1 VSRLAVLIGARRDQV
16 DEQLLGILLHR
27 WAEAAGVDVD
37 VCRVSRPTIGDA
49 CAHAAATADGIVLD
63 ADLTGD
69 APIAASPVPMVT
81 VEVTNNPPGP
91 DRLARAIYGRG
102 IDTYVWAARHLAAWL
117 RSPGS
122 IIAYGDHTD
131 HVGELRVPSGPGPH
145 PVVVLIHGGFWHHY
159 WERDLMDDLAIDLV
173 DAGLATWN
181 IEYRRGP
188 GSWAFAVADVARAID
203 HLRLLAH
210 EHRLASDRIALVGH
224 SAGGQLAL
232 WAGGRPRHGPRAE
245 TALAPALVVP
255 LAPVSDLVEC
265 ASRNLGQGA
274 AVEFFGAT
282 PEAEPARYR
291 ALDPLQRLPV
301 GVPTTIVQG
310 MADGPDLIDL
320 NRRFATRAGELG
332 DQVELHELDD
342 ADHFDVI
349 DARSDA
355 WAHIR
360 GVLIDGLAAGRDG

>member
-1 VSRLAVLIGARRDQV
+1 VSRLAVLIGDRRDQV
-16 DEQLLGILLHR
+16 DDGLLGILLRR
-27 WAEAAGVDVD
+27 WAERAGVAVE
-37 VCRVSRPTIGDA
+37 VSVVPSATV
-49 CAHAAATADGIVLD
+49 AAAYADAAASADGIVIDAALD
-63 ADLTGD
+63 GD
-69 APIAASPVPMVT
+69 GVTAASPVPV
-81 VEVTNNPPGP
+81 VSVDVTNNPPAP
-91 DRLARAIYGRG
+91 DGVARTIYGRG

-122 IIAYGDHTD
+122 IIAYGDHRD
-131 HVGELRVPSGPGPH
+131 HVGELRVPAGAGPH
-145 PVVVLIHGGFWHHY
+145 PVVVLIHGGFWHHF

-173 DAGLATWN
+173 EAGLATWN

-188 GSWAFAVADVARAID
+188 GSWAFAIADVARAVD
-203 HLRLLAH
+203 HLRLLAY
-210 EHRLASDRIALVGH
+210 EHRLATDRIALAGH

-232 WAGGRPRHGPRAE
+232 WAAARPRHGPRAE
-245 TALAPALVVP
+245 TALTPALVVP

-265 ASRNLGQGA
+265 AARNLGQGA
-274 AVEFFGAT
+274 AVEFIGAT
-282 PEAEPARYR
+282 PEAEPGRYR

-301 GVPTTIVQG
+301 GVATTIVQG

-320 NRRFATRAGELG
+320 NRRFTARASEVG
-332 DQVELHELDD
+332 DAVELHELDD

-360 GVLIDGLAAGRDG
+360 GVLVEGLAEGDGG

>member
-1 VSRLAVLIGARRDQV
+1 VTRLAVLVGERRDQV
-16 DEQLLGILLHR
+16 DVQLLAILLHR
-27 WAEAAGVDVD
+27 WADRAGVEVD
-37 VCRVSRPTIGDA
+37 VWPVAGGTVTDA
-49 CAHAAATADGIVLD
+49 FADAAETADAIVLD
-63 ADLTGD
+63 AALDGD
-69 APIAASPVPMVT
+69 APVAASPVPVVT
-81 VEVTNNPPGP
+81 VDVTNSPPVQSGV
-91 DRLARAIYGRG
+91 ARAIYGRG
-102 IDTYVWAARHLAAWL
+102 IDTYVWAARHVAAWL
-117 RSPGS
+117 RAPGS
-122 IIAYGDHTD
+122 IIAYGDHAD
-131 HVGELRVPSGPGPH
+131 HLGELRAPSGPGPH

-188 GSWAFAVADVARAID
+188 GSWALAVADVARAID

-224 SAGGQLAL
+224 SAGGHLAL

-245 TALAPALVVP
+245 TALVPALVVP

-265 ASRNLGQGA
+265 AARNLGQGA
-274 AVEFFGAT
+274 AIEFFAAA
-282 PEAEPARYR
+282 PDAEPDRYR
-291 ALDPLQRLPV
+291 ALDPLQRLPI
-301 GVPTTIVQG
+301 GVATRIVQG

-320 NRRFATRAGELG
+320 NRRFTARASDAG
-332 DQVELHELDD
+332 DAIELHELDG

-355 WAHIR
+355 WAHVR
-360 GVLIDGLAAGRDG
+360 RLLVDGLMPGQAG